1 MGRRVALLIATDT
14 HQDSDLRRLTA
25 PGGDVAALAAVLGDP
40 DVAGFEVTTL
50 VNQPHHEVGEALGA
64 FVRDRRSDDLALLYF
79 TGHGLKDE
87 DGRLY
92 LAMTNTRG
100 DSLLFTALAA
110 EQIDHALTGCASRQQ
125 ILILDC
131 CYSGAF
137 PAGRAIKGD
146 TDTHTLERFQGRG
159 RTVLTASDATR
170 YSFEGDQL
178 RGEGSRSVF
187 TRHLV
192 EGLRSGAA
200 DLNGDGD
207 ITLDELYSY
216 VHDRVVEE
224 MPQQRPKIQTDVEGR
239 TVIARN
245 VAWSLPSYLTNAL
258 HSPLPNDRLGAV
270 DGLSHLHR
278 IGNPAVRT
286 QIVERMRELVDD
298 DSRSVSSK
306 AAAALARIAPEPEAT
321 RPPANDRQ
329 PEAAPSQPPPTV
341 ARAPQ
346 PASTPGPAS
355 PVDATPA
362 VPDLPPEP
370 LAGPEPPVEAT
381 EGPGPAPGSP
391 TARAEEAATSD
402 AASGWRALPVVGLF
416 FAVGNVSMIFPSLA
430 LGRGIASVTVTGL
443 IGLVALSFERR
454 RDPDWV
460 AVATLNLIWP
470 AALAFTR
477 GSSALLVVALVGAG
491 LNLALCGIM
500 LLRWRRL
507 GPGRRLS
514 AAITTAIAAT
524 LLIVAGIIGVG
535 SGGSSGSVGHS
546 VGGAS
551 RSATTAE

>member
-50 VNQPHHEVGEALGA
+50 VNQPHHQVGEALGA

-92 LAMTNTRG
+92 LAMTNTRR

-146 TDTHTLERFQGRG
+146 TDTHALERFQGRG

-341 ARAPQ
+341 ARHPK
-346 PASTPGPAS
+346 PPSTPAT

-362 VPDLPPEP
+362 ALDLPPAQP
-370 LAGPEPPVEAT
+370 LVSTPPPVEST
-381 EGPGPAPGSP
+381 ETPVGTGS
-391 TARAEEAATSD
+391 ARAEDTATPV
-402 AASGWRALPVVGLF
+402 AASGWRALPVVSLF
-416 FAVGNVSMIFPSLA
+416 FAAANVSVAFTSFVV
-430 LGRGIASVTVTGL
+430 GTGIASVTVGVL
-443 IGLVALSFERR
+443 GSVALWFERR
-454 RDPDWV
+454 RDPDWL

-470 AALAFTR
+470 AALAFTS
-477 GSSALLVVALVGAG
+477 GTTALRTVALVGAG

-535 SGGSSGSVGHS
+535 SGGSSGSAGHS

>member
-50 VNQPHHEVGEALGA
+50 VNQPHHQVGEALGA

-92 LAMTNTRG
+92 LAMTNTRR

-200 DLNGDGD
+200 DLNGDRD

-278 IGNPAVRT
+278 IGSPAVRT

-341 ARAPQ
+341 ARHPK
-346 PASTPGPAS
+346 PPSTPAT

-362 VPDLPPEP
+362 ALDLPPAQP
-370 LAGPEPPVEAT
+370 LVSTPPPVEST
-381 EGPGPAPGSP
+381 ETPVPRTGS
-391 TARAEEAATSD
+391 ARAEDTATPV
-402 AASGWRALPVVGLF
+402 AASGWRALPVVSLF
-416 FAVGNVSMIFPSLA
+416 FAAANVSVAFTSFVV
-430 LGRGIASVTVTGL
+430 GTGIASVTVVLGS
-443 IGLVALSFERR
+443 VALWFERR
-454 RDPDWV
+454 RDPDWL

-470 AALAFTR
+470 AALAFTS
-477 GSSALLVVALVGAG
+477 GTTALRTVALVGAG